1 VQKQAPTLGR
11 LLTMVLFAL
20 SCFGLLLFLWLAFG
34 GPVPLKPK
42 GYRYTVAVPEAN
54 QLAIEADV
62 RSSGV
67 PIGKVKALEQAP
79 RGNKT
84 LVTVELERK
93 YAPLDADARVIQR
106 QKTILGE
113 KYLEITRGTPGGP
126 QIEEGGRLRD
136 ASVENT
142 VELDEVLGIL
152 DEPTRDFFRTW
163 QQDTGEAVEGRGDDL
178 NDSFGNLPRFVASGK
193 DVLEVLNQHDR
204 GIRRLVR
211 NTGVTFEALNTREN
225 QLRALFRNT
234 DQAFSATAEQKEAL
248 AETFAIFPTFLDE
261 SRKTMVDLESFS
273 RQTRPLVRDLRP
285 ALRDL
290 RPTLRDLRALAPDLT
305 NFYRDLDPLIT
316 VAKRG
321 MPALREV
328 LEGAEPLLGQ
338 LQPFLEELNP
348 ILEWLEYHQ
357 HTTADFFSNGGGAI
371 IDTVPGQ
378 RQSDQEVGH
387 YLGQFGMTG
396 EETFNSLQRRRPD
409 DQRGNAYPD
418 PTMTIGDEIGR
429 RFIAANWDCSNTGE
443 PGNGEYT
450 TKMFNQ
456 NDKPSCWEKRLPGPT
471 QFPHVSKAD
480 YSKGG

>member
-42 GYRYTVAVPEAN
+42 GYRFTVAVPEAN

-93 YAPLDADARVIQR
+93 YAPLDADARIIQR

-113 KYLEITRGTPGGP
+113 KYLELTRGTPGGRTVP
-126 QIEEGGRLRD
+126 EDGRLPD
-136 ASVENT
+136 AQVEET
-142 VELDEVLGIL
+142 AELDEVLGIL
-152 DEPTRDFFRTW
+152 DEPTQKFFRAW
-163 QQDTGEAVEGRGDDL
+163 QQDTGAAVADRGPDL
-178 NDSFGNLPRFVASGK
+178 SDSFGNLPRFVASGK
-193 DVLEVLNQHDR
+193 DVLDVLDQHEA
-204 GIRRLVR
+204 GVRRLVR
-211 NTGVTFEALNTREN
+211 NTGVVFGALTEREQ
-225 QLRALFRNT
+225 QLRALMRNT
-234 DQAFSATAEQKEAL
+234 DQAFSATADQKEAL
-248 AETFAIFPTFLDE
+248 AETFRIFPTFLDE
-261 SRKTMVDLESFS
+261 SRLTMVDLESFS
-273 RQTRPLVRDLRP
+273 RQTRPLIRDLRP
-285 ALRDL
+285 ALQDL
-290 RPTLRDLRALAPDLT
+290 RPTLRDVRALAPDLT

-316 VAKRG
+316 VSKRG
-321 MPALREV
+321 LPALRDV
-328 LEGAEPLLGQ
+328 LQGAKPLLGQ
-338 LQPFLEELNP
+338 LQPFLQELNP

-357 HTTADFFSNGGGAI
+357 HTTADFFSNGGGAV

-378 RQSDQEVGH
+378 LQSQSEMGH

-396 EETFNSLQRRRPD
+396 EETFNALQRERPET
-409 DQRGNAYPD
+409 QRGNAYPD
-418 PTMTIGDEIGR
+418 PTMSLGDEVNR
-429 RFIAANWDCSNTGE
+429 RFIIANWDCSNTGQ
-443 PGNGEYT
+443 PGNGEYM
-450 TKMFNQ
+450 TKKHDEDDM
-456 NDKPSCWEKRLPGPT
+456 PSCWEKRLPGPT
-471 QFPHVSKAD
+471 RFPHIEAAD

>member
-1 VQKQAPTLGR
+1 MQKQAPTLGR

-42 GYRYTVAVPEAN
+42 GYRFTVAVPEAN

-67 PIGKVKALEQAP
+67 PIGKVKSLEQAP
-79 RGNKT
+79 RGNMS

-113 KYLEITRGTPGGP
+113 KYLELTRGTPGGP
-126 QIEEGGRLRD
+126 TIEEGGRLPD
-136 ASVENT
+136 AAVEDT

-152 DEPTRDFFRTW
+152 DEPTRDFFRAW
-163 QQDTGEAVEGRGDDL
+163 QQNTGAAVRGRGDDL
-178 NDSFGNLPRFVASGK
+178 NDSFGSLPRFVASGK
-193 DVLEVLNQHDR
+193 DVLEVLNQQER
-204 GIRRLVR
+204 GVRRLVR
-211 NTGVTFEALNTREN
+211 NTGVVFGALNERED
-225 QLRALFRNT
+225 QLRALFVNT
-234 DQAFSATAEQKEAL
+234 DQAFSAIAEQKEAL
-248 AETFAIFPTFLDE
+248 AETFQIFPTFLDE
-261 SRKTMVDLESFS
+261 SRATMVDLESFS

-290 RPTLRDLRALAPDLT
+290 RPTLRDLRLLAPDLT

-316 VAKRG
+316 VSKRG
-321 MPALREV
+321 LPALRQV
-328 LEGAEPLLGQ
+328 LDGINPLLGQ

-357 HTTADFFSNGGGAI
+357 RTTADFFSNGGGAI

-378 RQSDQEVGH
+378 TQSEQEMGH
-387 YLGQFGMTG
+387 YLGQFGVTG
-396 EETFNSLQRRRPD
+396 DETFNALQPTRPE

-418 PTMTIGDEIGR
+418 PTMTIGDEVGR

-443 PGNGEYT
+443 PGTGEYQT
-450 TKMFNQ
+450 RKRNTSDM
-456 NDKPSCWEKRLPGPT
+456 PSCWEKRLPGPT
-471 QFPHVSKAD
+471 RFPHIEKAD

>member
-1 VQKQAPTLGR
+1 VQKQAPTLGQM
-11 LLTMVLFAL
+11 LTMVLFAL

-42 GYRYTVAVPEAN
+42 GYQFTVAVPEAN

-67 PIGKVKALEQAP
+67 PIGKIKALEQAP

-113 KYLEITRGTPGGP
+113 KYLELVRGAPGGP
-126 QIEEGGRLRD
+126 TVKENGRLPD
-136 ASVENT
+136 AAVEDT

-152 DEPTRDFFRTW
+152 DEPTRDFFRAW
-163 QQDTGEAVEGRGDDL
+163 QQNTGKAVEGRGDDL
-178 NDSFGNLPRFVASGK
+178 NDSFGSLPRFVASGK
-193 DVLEVLNQHDR
+193 DVLEVLNGHDR
-204 GIRRLVR
+204 AVRRLVR
-211 NTGVTFEALNTREN
+211 NTGVVFGALNERED
-225 QLRALFRNT
+225 QLRALMVNT
-234 DQAFSATAEQKEAL
+234 DQAFTATAEQKEAL

-261 SRKTMVDLESFS
+261 SRATMIDLESFS
-273 RQTRPLVRDLRP
+273 RQTRPLVNDLRP

-290 RPTLRDLRALAPDLT
+290 GPTLRDVRALAPDLAD
-305 NFYRDLDPLIT
+305 FYRDLDPLIT
-316 VAKRG
+316 VSKRG
-321 MPALREV
+321 LPALREV
-328 LEGAEPLLGQ
+328 LEGFDPLLGQ
-338 LQPFLEELNP
+338 LQPFLQELNP

-378 RQSDQEVGH
+378 SRPSEMGH

-396 EETFNSLQRRRPD
+396 EETFNSLQPSRPE

-418 PTMTIGDEIGR
+418 PTMSIGDEVSR
-429 RFIAANWDCSNTGE
+429 RFMIANWDCSNTGK
-443 PGNGEYT
+443 PGNGEHT
-450 TKMFNQ
+450 TAKRNTS
-456 NDKPSCWEKRLPGPT
+456 DTPSCWEKRLPGPT
-471 QFPHVSKAD
+471 KFPHVQAAD